1 MSSKLTRRTKWIYG
15 AGDISFSLTNTILA
29 VYFAIFLTDVV
40 GVPARL
46 AAAAIFI
53 GRTWDYINDPLIGHL
68 SDRTR
73 TRWGRRR
80 PFLLFGALPFAISFI
95 LLWLKPPWS
104 SPLLLAVYYAVC
116 YVLFDTGFTLVN
128 MPYTALTPELTSDY
142 DERTSLT
149 SYRMFFSIAGSLIA
163 FTVPLAI
170 VGSFT
175 PENLGRVQLMAVIF
189 GSACILPVLLVFF
202 NTRERQEFMTA
213 NQPHLKQSLR
223 AAFKNRPFIFGAGIY
238 LFTWISMDILQTS
251 LLFFL
256 KYVLQR
262 DAQSDLIMASI
273 FVTAIIALPL
283 WEWISRHWNK
293 RLAYI
298 AGIAFWATVQL
309 IMVSL
314 NRSAS
319 LGFLVGLCVLAGIG
333 VSAAHVLPWSIIPD
347 AIEWDEWQTGER
359 HEGMFYS
366 LISLIQKIASS
377 IAIPLILLLLDVT
390 GYVANSPQQPASA
403 LLGIRL
409 VVGPIPAVLL
419 WTGIAFAFFYPLSR
433 AEHARILT
441 ELEERRAKAAQLK
454 PDFTIPGS

>member
-1 MSSKLTRRTKWIYG
+1 MPPTLSRRTKWIYG
-15 AGDISFSLTNTILA
+15 FGDISFSLTNTILA

-53 GRTWDYINDPLIGHL
+53 GRTWDYINDPLIGYI

-80 PFLLFGALPFAISFI
+80 PFLLFGALPFALSFM
-95 LLWLKPPWS
+95 LLWMRPPWES
-104 SPLLLAVYYAVC
+104 QVLLVLYYAVT
-116 YVLFDTGFTLVN
+116 YVLFDLTFTLVN
-128 MPYTALTPELTSDY
+128 MPYISLTPELTEDY

-170 VGSFT
+170 VGSFSPQNAT
-175 PENLGRVQLMAVIF
+175 QVQWMGMIF
-189 GSACILPVLLVFF
+189 GLVCMLPVLLVFF
-202 NTRERQEFMTA
+202 NTRERADFMTA
-213 NQPHLKQSLR
+213 VQPRLKESLR
-223 AAFKNRPFIFGAGIY
+223 AAVKNRPFVFAAGIY
-238 LFTWISMDILQTS
+238 LFTWIAVDILQTS

-256 KYVLQR
+256 KYVLGR
-262 DAQSDLIMASI
+262 ESQSDLIMASI

-283 WEWISRHWNK
+283 WVWAAKRWDK

-298 AGIAFWATVQL
+298 GGIAFWATVQL
-309 IMVSL
+309 VLVSL
-314 NRSAS
+314 GPAS
-319 LGFLVGLCVLAGIG
+319 SMTLLLSLCVLAGIG

-366 LISLIQKIASS
+366 LISLMQKVASS
-377 IAIPLILLLLDVT
+377 IAIPLILLLLDAT
-390 GYVANSPQQPASA
+390 GYTPNAAQQSPSA
-403 LLGIRL
+403 LTGIRL

-419 WTGIAFAFFYPLSR
+419 WAGILFAWLYPLSR
-433 AEHARILT
+433 T
-441 ELEERRAKAAQLK
+441 EYDHVIAGLEERRAKAKADLLE
-454 PDFTIPGS
+454 TS

>member
-1 MSSKLTRRTKWIYG
+1 MPPTLPWRSKWIYG
-15 AGDISFSLTNTILA
+15 FGDISFSLTNTILA

-53 GRTWDYINDPLIGHL
+53 GRTWDYINDPLIGYL

-80 PFLLFGALPFAISFI
+80 PFLLFGALPFALSFM
-95 LLWLKPPWS
+95 LLWMRPPWES
-104 SPLLLAVYYAVC
+104 QVLLAIYYALA
-116 YVLFDTGFTLVN
+116 YVLFDAAFTLVN
-128 MPYTALTPELTSDY
+128 MPYVSLTPELTADY

-163 FTVPLAI
+163 FIVPLAI
-170 VGSFT
+170 VGSFS
-175 PENLGRVQLMAVIF
+175 PQNASQVQWMGILF
-189 GSACILPVLLVFF
+189 GLACMLPVLLVFF
-202 NTRERQEFMTA
+202 TTRERSDFMA
-213 NQPHLKQSLR
+213 AEQPRLGESLR
-223 AAFKNRPFIFGAGIY
+223 AAYKNRPFVFAAGIY
-238 LFTWISMDILQTS
+238 LFTWIAVDILQTS

-262 DAQSDLIMASI
+262 ESQSDLIMASVFI
-273 FVTAIIALPL
+273 TAILALPL
-283 WEWISRHWNK
+283 WVWASQRWDK

-298 AGIAFWATVQL
+298 GGIAFWATVQL
-309 IMVSL
+309 VM
-314 NRSAS
+314 
-319 LGFLVGLCVLAGIG
+319 VGLNPYSSLSLLLMLCVMAGIG

-359 HEGMFYS
+359 HEGIFYS
-366 LISLIQKIASS
+366 LISLLQKVASS
-377 IAIPLILLLLDVT
+377 IAIPLILLLLDAT
-390 GYVANSPQQPASA
+390 GYAPNAAQQAQSA

-419 WTGIAFAFFYPLSR
+419 WAGILFAWLYPLSR
-433 AEHARILT
+433 SEHAHIVAG
-441 ELEERRAKAAQLK
+441 LEERRAGAKAGLLET
-454 PDFTIPGS
+454 P

>member
-1 MSSKLTRRTKWIYG
+1 MTLSRGAKWIYG
-15 AGDISFSLTNTILA
+15 FGDISFSLTNTILA

-40 GVPARL
+40 GIAPRL

-53 GRTWDYINDPLIGHL
+53 GRTWDYFNDPLIGYI

-80 PFLLFGALPFAISFI
+80 PFLLFGALPFALCFT
-95 LLWLKPPWS
+95 LLWMRPPWES
-104 SPLLLAVYYAVC
+104 QVLLAIYYAVA
-116 YVLFDTGFTLVN
+116 YVLFDLTFTLTN
-128 MPYTALTPELTSDY
+128 MPYIALTPELTASY

-163 FTVPLAI
+163 FTIPLAI
-170 VGSFT
+170 VNSFT
-175 PENLGRVQLMAVIF
+175 PQNAGRVQLMGMLF
-189 GSACILPVLLVFF
+189 GLACMLPVLMVFF
-202 NTRERQEFMTA
+202 SARERHDYMVAEK
-213 NQPHLKQSLR
+213 PHLRQSLR
-223 AAFKNRPFIFGAGIY
+223 AAFKNRPFIFGTGIY
-238 LFTWISMDILQTS
+238 LLTWISVDILQTA

-256 KYVLQR
+256 KYVLLR
-262 DAQSDLIMASI
+262 EAQSDLIMASI
-273 FVTAIIALPL
+273 FVTAILALPL
-283 WEWISRHWNK
+283 WEWASRRWNK

-298 AGIAFWATVQL
+298 AGIAFWAVVQL

-314 NRSAS
+314 GPSSS
-319 LGFLVGLCVLAGIG
+319 LGLLLALCVLAGIG

-366 LISLIQKIASS
+366 LISLMQKVASS
-377 IAIPLILLLLDVT
+377 IAIPLMLLLLDTT
-390 GYVANSPQQPASA
+390 GYVPNAAQQPSSA

-419 WTGIAFAFFYPLSR
+419 WAGILFAWLYPLSR
-433 AEHARILT
+433 AEHARIVAG
-441 ELEERRAKAAQLK
+441 LEERRAQARLDLPEA
-454 PDFTIPGS
+454 S